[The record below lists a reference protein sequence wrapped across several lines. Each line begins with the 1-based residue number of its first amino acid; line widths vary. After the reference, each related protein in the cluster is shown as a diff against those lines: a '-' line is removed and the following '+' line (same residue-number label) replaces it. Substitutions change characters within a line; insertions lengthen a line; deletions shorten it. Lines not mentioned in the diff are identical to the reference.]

1 MSAEA
6 WFPGVIFAAWAA
18 INVWLAWI
26 IVSWAR
32 VEMTQSAMEIA
43 FFVVWTLLCLLTGR
57 MSK

>member
-1 MSAEA
+1 MTK
-6 WFPGVIFAAWAA
+6 FPAVIFAAWAA